1 MNHQFEYV
9 RKYIEIYFPI
19 LENNEWFDLSS
30 IAFII
35 KRIRGKNAMLS
46 NILSILPNFVR
57 IIKLLEYWWGIKYPR
72 YIKFNRRTGSTWQ
85 LPSHINSIKFNA
97 KIQKASVY
105 KGLYAH
111 PFILLV
117 STKGSANKIKI
128 ATNIL
133 ITPNNLFGIL
143 RKIA

>member
-1 MNHQFEYV
+1 MF
-9 RKYIEIYFPI
+9 
-19 LENNEWFDLSS
+19 
-30 IAFII
+30 
-35 KRIRGKNAMLS
+35 S

-97 KIQKASVY
+97 KIQNATVY
-105 KGLYAH
+105 KGLYEH

-133 ITPNNLFGIL
+133 ITPNNLFGID
-143 RKIA
+143 RKMA